1 MITKP
6 RRDDDESD
14 TELSALLF
22 IPPTADLS
30 ALREASARC
39 RGCPLYKNATQTVFG
54 EGELSSR
61 VMFVGEQPGNDED
74 LSGHPFV
81 GPAGRLF
88 DQALEAAGI
97 DRSTAYVTNTV
108 KHFKWEANGQ
118 RRIHK
123 KPSSREIA
131 ACLPWLER
139 EIALIQ
145 PEVLVCLGATA
156 AQSLLGRD
164 FKVTQQRGIV
174 IATPLAPNAI
184 ATIHPSAILRQPTSD
199 DRKREMDQFIADLKV
214 AGSLLRKAH
223 GPEAGKPSRKLDE
236 ANTL

>member
-74 LSGHPFV
+74 LRGHPFV

-214 AGSLLRKAH
+214 AGSLLGKAP
-223 GPEAGKPSRKLDE
+223 GPEAGKQGS
-236 ANTL
+236 

>member
-184 ATIHPSAILRQPTSD
+184 ATIHPSAILRQPTSE

-214 AGSLLRKAH
+214 AGSLLGKAH
-223 GPEAGKPSRKLDE
+223 GPEAGKLGS
-236 ANTL
+236 

>member
-30 ALREASARC
+30 ALREASAGC

-61 VMFVGEQPGNDED
+61 VLFVGEQPGNDED

-184 ATIHPSAILRQPTSD
+184 ATSHPSAILRQPTSE

-214 AGSLLRKAH
+214 AASLL
-223 GPEAGKPSRKLDE
+223 GKNAKPWK
-236 ANTL
+236 

>member
-30 ALREASARC
+30 ALREASAGC

-61 VMFVGEQPGNDED
+61 VLFVGEQPGNDED

-81 GPAGRLF
+81 GPAGKLF
-88 DQALEAAGI
+88 NEALEAAGI

-108 KHFKWEANGQ
+108 KHFKWEAKGQ

-164 FKVTQQRGIV
+164 FKVTQRRGIV

-184 ATIHPSAILRQPTSD
+184 ATIHPSAILRQLTSE

-214 AGSLLRKAH
+214 AASLLGKMRKQ
-223 GPEAGKPSRKLDE
+223 EI
-236 ANTL
+236 